1 MNSEL
6 GQFGIVTVIMS
17 CEKLSTPRDSV
28 TLRTKYKQ

>member
-6 GQFGIVTVIMS
+6 GQFGIVTVIQS
-17 CEKLSTPRDSV
+17 CEKLSSDSV